1 MSHIDQELDR
11 LSLEQALRDVEIAN
25 ARVVDLTQRL
35 IRISDELA
43 ETQRQEAS
51 LRRFVEEM
59 RARRV
64 VRLLDGIA
72 AVRNAIRP

>member
-72 AVRNAIRP
+72 AVRNAIRR